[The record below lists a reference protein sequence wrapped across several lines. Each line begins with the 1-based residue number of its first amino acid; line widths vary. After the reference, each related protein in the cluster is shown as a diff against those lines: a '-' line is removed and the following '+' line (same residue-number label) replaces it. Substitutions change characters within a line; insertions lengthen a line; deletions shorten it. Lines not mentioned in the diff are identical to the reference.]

1 MDQGTSGATSE
12 TPMPRYTFLL
22 PALGLI
28 GLLSACQL
36 GGGQTA
42 LPDDVTPNAVAGDAI
57 EVTALD
63 APPAT
68 DAAPEADAAPAEAEA
83 TAPAQADPATPD
95 VASDPEPEPV
105 AEPAPQP
112 DLSDPVPETAKSDQQ
127 RACEKKGGKWAK
139 TGKGNF
145 RICVYETKD
154 ANKQC
159 TRESDC
165 DGVCLARSGT
175 CSPFKPLIGCNE
187 ILQDNGARVTLCIE

>member
-42 LPDDVTPNAVAGDAI
+42 LPDDVTPNAVVGDAI

-63 APPAT
+63 ALPPAGAET
-68 DAAPEADAAPAEAEA
+68 APAAAET
-83 TAPAQADPATPD
+83 TAPAQADPA
-95 VASDPEPEPV
+95 VAAEPVAPEPV

-112 DLSDPVPETAKSDQQ
+112 DLSDPVPEVEKSEQQ

-175 CSPFKPLIGCNE
+175 CSPYKPLVGCNE

>member
-1 MDQGTSGATSE
+1 
-12 TPMPRYTFLL
+12 MPRYSQLIS
-22 PALGLI
+22 ALGLI
-28 GLLSACQL
+28 FLLSACQL
-36 GGGQTA
+36 GGAGPDA
-42 LPDDVTPNAVAGDAI
+42 LPDGVTPNAVAGDAI

-63 APPAT
+63 ATPP
-68 DAAPEADAAPAEAEA
+68 ADAAAAADATPAVADA
-83 TAPAQADPATPD
+83 TAPAQADPAD
-95 VASDPEPEPV
+95 EVIAPEPV

-112 DLSDPVPETAKSDQQ
+112 DLSDPVPEVEKSDQQ

-139 TGKGNF
+139 AGKGNF
-145 RICVYETKD
+145 RICVYDTKD

-165 DGVCLARSGT
+165 EGVCLARSGT

>member
-1 MDQGTSGATSE
+1 
-12 TPMPRYTFLL
+12 MPRYTLLL

-36 GGGQTA
+36 GGAGQGA

-63 APPAT
+63 APPPA
-68 DAAPEADAAPAEAEA
+68 ADAAPAVAEA
-83 TAPAQADPATPD
+83 TAPAQAAPVAADVPPA
-95 VASDPEPEPV
+95 EPV

-112 DLSDPVPETAKSDQQ
+112 DLSDPIPEPEKSDQQ

-145 RICVYETKD
+145 RICVYDTKD